1 MIQGVLWDVGFRVD
15 VRINVIGASG
25 SGASTLGKSL
35 AQALA
40 VPHFDSDDYYHLPTN
55 PPFQRQRPAEE
66 RYRLISRDLR
76 PGGNWVLSGGVVG
89 WEPYP
94 ALAFTSIVF
103 LYVPTETRL
112 SRLRLRERL
121 RFGHRI
127 LEGGDMHR
135 AHEEFV
141 EWASRY
147 DIGDVDGKT
156 LARHEDFLKSQS
168 CPVLEY
174 RGVGSVEELTASV
187 LASIRGP

>member
-1 MIQGVLWDVGFRVD
+1 MDY
-15 VRINVIGASG
+15 RINVIGASG

-40 VPHFDSDDYYHLPTN
+40 VPHFDSDEYYHLPTD
-55 PPFQRQRPAEE
+55 PPFQKQRSAEE
-66 RYRLISRDLR
+66 RYELISRDLR
-76 PGGNWVLSGGVVG
+76 PEGHWVLSGGIVG
-89 WEPYP
+89 WEPRP
-94 ALAFTSIVF
+94 SLAFACIVF
-103 LYVPTETRL
+103 LYVPTETRI

-121 RFGHRI
+121 RFGSRI
-127 LEGGDMHR
+127 LEGGDMYR
-135 AHEEFV
+135 AHEEFI

-156 LARHEDFLKSQS
+156 LARHEAFLKRQS